1 MNTPTQITLSNS
13 LVINSSTNNQT
24 NELPQLP
31 SEVLAAKNI
40 QFSKD
45 SITLEVLVNKQWQTL
60 RLGTSNAPQS
70 LDKIASAR
78 IQLSADG
85 KQLSILPNAAT
96 IKLNQPAQLQRLLN
110 FISTGAEVESKPL
123 SVQLALAP
131 APKLIIDK
139 LNANIAINKDVAQL
153 LSTEQPLKLVIST
166 NTKGAQID
174 VINRF
179 ADTVH
184 TQPLSQTKLVKMLAS
199 LLPNAQLQAT
209 PKLAILTHPQKSGS
223 FTTQV
228 SNTQLAELPN
238 SPVKVTVTNQADK
251 LVITTQAQSV
261 KVMLSNSF
269 TKPFNELLT
278 AQHAN
283 LQTAPARFNNTAKVS
298 PLVSTHSPIKSWLQT
313 SFSDLKTRIND
324 AVNYFENKSF
334 ANENKSQIAQ
344 SLTLQKQFIAPSPQT
359 SRINLIE
366 NAGIQ
371 VANSAQKPSTEL
383 VNILPKHFSQLPPIV
398 QLTQLIKAN
407 VAVWQPP
414 GGKVSSSHLPIPNA
428 ITANT
433 PEHNPQSIE
442 KASAQSKAEVGAQ
455 SGALLSAQI
464 KAEPAT
470 KNTEQVLKT
479 QTVQVQS
486 TLSNDLQKQTTIKEL
501 NSLPVTK
508 AGLSHTQQANADNKL
523 ATTFPT
529 LKATSPAIQQTHAV
543 ASIPASNTLFN
554 AVFSN
559 TTTIASPSQ
568 MLQPIEAKILTPLL
582 KLPPSHDSTHTLTEE
597 KISLSSQIADI
608 QVKATKQTP
617 DLNALVNQAFNRMV
631 SSSNVSPTAVQREI
645 LATLQPHSLTND
657 TLQSSFT
664 KGLEQLAVS
673 ILAAPIINQSV
684 TPITFDSKTGI
695 DALLQVLMPTFKA
708 GKASSKILEQLQQS
722 QVQALAGEL
731 TQVKNT
737 LTQVSVSTP
746 NQQPESNP
754 LAQFLLPMK
763 LPPEAAQTEITLG
776 QYKKPSA
783 DKLEPKNVWFV
794 RLNFDY
800 ADLGQ
805 LQITAELM
813 DKSLDCQLLASS
825 QEVSAIA
832 HPHLDNLRSKLAK
845 HGLQVAELNL
855 KRGEATHAAFY
866 KSHAIINI
874 KV

>member
-45 SITLEVLVNKQWQTL
+45 SVTLEVLVNKQWQTL

-139 LNANIAINKDVAQL
+139 LNASIAINKGVAQL
-153 LSTEQPLKLVIST
+153 LSTEQPLKLAIST
-166 NTKGAQID
+166 NSKGAQID

-238 SPVKVTVTNQADK
+238 SPVKVTVANQADK

-283 LQTAPARFNNTAKVS
+283 LQTAPAQINNTAKVS

-334 ANENKSQIAQ
+334 ANENKTQIAP
-344 SLTLQKQFIAPSPQT
+344 SLTLQKQFIAPSSLT
-359 SRINLIE
+359 SKINLIE

-407 VAVWQPP
+407 VVVWQPP
-414 GGKVSSSHLPIPNA
+414 GGKVISSHLPIPNA
-428 ITANT
+428 NTTNT
-433 PEHNPQSIE
+433 PENKQPPIE
-442 KASAQSKAEVGAQ
+442 KASVQSKAEVGAQ
-455 SGALLSAQI
+455 SGALLSTQT

-508 AGLSHTQQANADNKL
+508 AGLSHAQQANADNKL
-523 ATTFPT
+523 ATLPT
-529 LKATSPAIQQTHAV
+529 LKANNPATQQTHAV
-543 ASIPASNTLFN
+543 SSTPASNTLFSG
-554 AVFSN
+554 VFSN

-582 KLPPSHDSTHTLTEE
+582 KLPPTHDSTHKLTEE
-597 KISLSSQIADI
+597 KISVSSQIADI

-645 LATLQPHSLTND
+645 LATLQPHSLTHD
-657 TLQSSFT
+657 ILQSSFT

-684 TPITFDSKTGI
+684 APITFDSKTGI

-855 KRGEATHAAFY
+855 KRGEATHTAFY

>member
-31 SEVLAAKNI
+31 GEVLAAKNI

-45 SITLEVLVNKQWQTL
+45 SITLDVFVNKHWQTL
-60 RLGTSNAPQS
+60 RLGTTHAPQS
-70 LDKIASAR
+70 LDKIASAN

-85 KQLSILPNAAT
+85 KQLAILPNVTTLT
-96 IKLNQPAQLQRLLN
+96 INKPAQLQRLLN

-123 SVQLALAP
+123 AVQVALTP

-139 LNANIAINKDVAQL
+139 FNASIAINKDVAQL
-153 LSTEQPLKLVIST
+153 LSTEQPLKLVMST
-166 NTKGAQID
+166 SSKGAQIN

-184 TQPLSQTKLVKMLAS
+184 TQPLSQTKLVKMLTS
-199 LLPNAQLQAT
+199 LLPNAQLHAT

-228 SNTQLAELPN
+228 SNAQLAELPR
-238 SPVKVTVTNQADK
+238 SPVKVSLTNQADK
-251 LVITTQAQSV
+251 LVIKTQAENV

-269 TKPFNELLT
+269 SKPFNELLT

-283 LQTAPARFNNTAKVS
+283 LSTSPTHNNSSIKVS

-313 SFSDLKTRIND
+313 SFSDLRTRIND
-324 AVNYFENKSF
+324 AVSYFENKSF
-334 ANENKSQIAQ
+334 ANENKAQ
-344 SLTLQKQFIAPSPQT
+344 LSPSLTLNKQLKAAPPLT
-359 SRINLIE
+359 NKINVIE
-366 NAGIQ
+366 HAGIQ
-371 VANSAQKPSTEL
+371 VATNAQKPSSDRA
-383 VNILPKHFSQLPPIV
+383 NIIPKHFSQLPPIV

-407 VAVWQPP
+407 VAVWQSPNA
-414 GGKVSSSHLPIPNA
+414 KVVSSHLQIPDA
-428 ITANT
+428 KTTNT
-433 PEHNPQSIE
+433 SENKQPQIE
-442 KASAQSKAEVGAQ
+442 KATQQSKTALGTQ
-455 SGALLSAQI
+455 SVAPLSTQI
-464 KAEPAT
+464 KAEHAA
-470 KNTEQVLKT
+470 KNTEQVLKSST
-479 QTVQVQS
+479 AQVQT
-486 TLSNDLQKQTTIKEL
+486 TLNNEPQKQTRVKEL
-501 NSLPVTK
+501 NSLPLTK
-508 AGLSHTQQANADNKL
+508 VGLSHVQQANTDNKL
-523 ATTFPT
+523 ATLPIPKPNSQT
-529 LKATSPAIQQTHAV
+529 AQQTHV
-543 ASIPASNTLFN
+543 VSLTPVNNNLLSTVFNNT
-554 AVFSN
+554 A
-559 TTTIASPSQ
+559 TIASQSQ

-582 KLPPSHDSTHTLTEE
+582 KLPPSHDSTQKISEE
-597 KISLSSQIADI
+597 KPPLSSQIADI

-645 LATLQPHSLTND
+645 LATLQPHSLTHD

-684 TPITFDSKTGI
+684 TPITFESKTGI

-731 TQVKNT
+731 VQVKNT
-737 LTQVSVSTP
+737 LTQVNVSTP

-763 LPPEAAQTEITLG
+763 LPPEAAQTEIALG

>member
-139 LNANIAINKDVAQL
+139 LNASIAINKDVAQL

-166 NTKGAQID
+166 NSKGAQID

-238 SPVKVTVTNQADK
+238 SPVKVTVANQADK

-283 LQTAPARFNNTAKVS
+283 LQTAPAQFNNIVKAS

-414 GGKVSSSHLPIPNA
+414 GGKVISSHLPIPNA

-433 PEHNPQSIE
+433 PENKQPPIE
-442 KASAQSKAEVGAQ
+442 KVSAHSKTEVGTQ
-455 SGALLSAQI
+455 SGALLSTQI

-470 KNTEQVLKT
+470 KNTEQVLKN

-508 AGLSHTQQANADNKL
+508 VGLSHAQQSNADNKL
-523 ATTFPT
+523 ATLPT
-529 LKATSPAIQQTHAV
+529 LKANSPATQQTHAV
-543 ASIPASNTLFN
+543 ASIPASNTQFN
-554 AVFSN
+554 TVFSN

-645 LATLQPHSLTND
+645 LATLQPHSLTHD

>member
-70 LDKIASAR
+70 LDKIASVR
-78 IQLSADG
+78 IQLSEDG
-85 KQLSILPNAAT
+85 KQLSILPNVAT

-131 APKLIIDK
+131 TPKLIIDK

-153 LSTEQPLKLVIST
+153 LSTEQPLKLAIST
-166 NTKGAQID
+166 NSKGAQID

-228 SNTQLAELPN
+228 TNTQLAELPN
-238 SPVKVTVTNQADK
+238 SPVKVTVANQADK

-283 LQTAPARFNNTAKVS
+283 LQTAPAQFNNTTKVS
-298 PLVSTHSPIKSWLQT
+298 PLVSSHSPIKSWLQT

-344 SLTLQKQFIAPSPQT
+344 SLTLQKQFIAPSSLT

-366 NAGIQ
+366 HAGIQ
-371 VANSAQKPSTEL
+371 VPNSAQKPSTEL

-414 GGKVSSSHLPIPNA
+414 GGKVISSHLPIPNA
-428 ITANT
+428 NTANT

-455 SGALLSAQI
+455 SGALLSTQT

-508 AGLSHTQQANADNKL
+508 VGLSHAQQSNADNKL
-523 ATTFPT
+523 ATLPT
-529 LKATSPAIQQTHAV
+529 LKANSPATQQTHAV
-543 ASIPASNTLFN
+543 SSTPASNTLFN
-554 AVFSN
+554 TVFSN

-582 KLPPSHDSTHTLTEE
+582 KLPPSHDSTHKLTEE

-645 LATLQPHSLTND
+645 LATLQPHSLTHD

-746 NQQPESNP
+746 SQQPESNP